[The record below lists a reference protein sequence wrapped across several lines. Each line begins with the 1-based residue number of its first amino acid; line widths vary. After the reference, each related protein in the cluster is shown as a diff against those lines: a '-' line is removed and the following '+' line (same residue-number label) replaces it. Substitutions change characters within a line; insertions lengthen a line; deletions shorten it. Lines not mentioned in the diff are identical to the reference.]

1 MTNEILLA
9 LIAKDTTELD
19 KIFTAV
25 ETPEALNPAYL
36 RHALEKSQTLTA
48 NIDTLLANLLT
59 PEPVEPAEPVEQ
71 PACPPLTEPQP
82 VIDPTPA
89 LMEHLDTIIAE
100 REATLRRE
108 VAEANRALYTHIEQ
122 TRADLTD
129 TIRHT
134 TDTII
139 ARFNPATNPVPAP
152 VPQPASDSQPTPA
165 PTPTIDST
173 PTPTPV
179 ADIATEIAT
188 EIETAIEQT
197 IEQAVEQT
205 IEPTLT
211 PEPQPEEPQPSE
223 SDPQAQVHPQ
233 PSAPTV
239 AETIHTPVS
248 ILDRLADREDRTIAS
263 ALNNA
268 KISDLKA
275 AISIADRFRF
285 QRELFSGD
293 GERMNRTIND
303 LNIMTSLP
311 DAERYIEK
319 NFNWS
324 PENPVVA
331 DFLHLLQRRYL

>member
-36 RHALEKSQTLTA
+36 RLALEKSQTLTA

-59 PEPVEPAEPVEQ
+59 PEPAE
-71 PACPPLTEPQP
+71 P

-129 TIRHT
+129 TI
-134 TDTII
+134 I
-139 ARFNPATNPVPAP
+139 ARFTPATTPATTPAP

-211 PEPQPEEPQPSE
+211 PEPQPEEPQPSEPEPE